1 MSYKDFTDMPVWQKA
16 LEVGEIVFL
25 MTSSL
30 PKSED
35 YGLTSQLRRA
45 SVSISANI
53 AEAFGRSGNKDKAKF
68 YDYSKGSAFE
78 TISLMYYGLKVG
90 YFDSVKVE
98 KCIELTR
105 EIIHEINKVKVYLL
119 KQLSVKGYVSDNEV
133 EYELYQPQSEP
144 QHQSHSEPH
153 SQPHSE
159 IQPQPQPQPQQI

>member
-1 MSYKDFTDMPVWQKA
+1 M
-16 LEVGEIVFL
+16 VFL
-25 MTSSL
+25 MTSEL

-105 EIIHEINKVKVYLL
+105 EIIHEINKVKVYIL
-119 KQLSVKGYVSDNEV
+119 KQLSVKGYVSDYEV
-133 EYELYQPQSEP
+133 EYQLSQPQPEPQPQSE
-144 QHQSHSEPH
+144 S
-153 SQPHSE
+153 
-159 IQPQPQPQPQQI
+159 QPQPQPQQIWTQ

>member
-16 LEVGEIVFL
+16 LEIGEMVFL
-25 MTSSL
+25 MTSAL

-53 AEAFGRSGNKDKAKF
+53 AEAFGRTGNKDKAKF

-119 KQLSVKGYVSDNEV
+119 KQLSVKGYLSDYEV
-133 EYELYQPQSEP
+133 EYELSQSQTYSRPQHQSQAEHQSEP
-144 QHQSHSEPH
+144 Q
-153 SQPHSE
+153 SQP
-159 IQPQPQPQPQQI
+159 I